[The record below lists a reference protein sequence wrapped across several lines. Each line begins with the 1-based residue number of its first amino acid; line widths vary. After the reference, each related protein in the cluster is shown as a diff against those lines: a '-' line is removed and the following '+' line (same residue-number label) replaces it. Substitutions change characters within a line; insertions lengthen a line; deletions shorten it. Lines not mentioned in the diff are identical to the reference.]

1 MKGVG
6 RRRQSN
12 LQSIRVVAID
22 DCSSKVWRG
31 GIAYL
36 LTCLQPKSQ
45 IAKQGH
51 YFSKLAPINAQQTW
65 RNLTQAYGPLPHK
78 PSSSRDCPITPHSLN
93 WVSPNQSR
101 DQFSIC
107 QTHFATPRHCQRSL
121 LPSLSESR
129 VGSQAGDGDAVDVQM
144 GRLFRWTRGVKSE
157 SKEGDGEK
165 LSCLILWFYSKIA
178 LLGLV
183 RSPPCII
190 KASFLSTPSNLNL
203 HPDESHFPATYT
215 WFPSAAQPCIFRT
228 SNRPCVTGLCTG

>member
-1 MKGVG
+1 MG
-6 RRRQSN
+6 
-12 LQSIRVVAID
+12 
-22 DCSSKVWRG
+22 
-31 GIAYL
+31 
-36 LTCLQPKSQ
+36 P
-45 IAKQGH
+45 
-51 YFSKLAPINAQQTW
+51 FPINPPPQEIA
-65 RNLTQAYGPLPHK
+65 RLLPTHSIGCHPISREINSPSAK
-78 PSSSRDCPITPHSLN
+78 PISQPAATARDP
-93 WVSPNQSR
+93 
-101 DQFSIC
+101 
-107 QTHFATPRHCQRSL
+107 L
-121 LPSLSESR
+121 LPSLSKSR

-165 LSCLILWFYSKIA
+165 LSCPIPWFYSKIA

-228 SNRPCVTGLCTG
+228 SNRPCVIGLCTG